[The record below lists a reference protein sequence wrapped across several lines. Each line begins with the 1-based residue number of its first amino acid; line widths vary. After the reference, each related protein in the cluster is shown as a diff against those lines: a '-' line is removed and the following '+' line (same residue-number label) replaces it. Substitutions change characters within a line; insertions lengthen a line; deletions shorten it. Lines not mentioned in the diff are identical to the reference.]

1 MSRAR
6 RLPAIPAAA
15 LRDYD
20 SSERLPAVW
29 RRLKSDLGQAGPSAR
44 RSPLL
49 WAWVPALTVVL
60 FGSGVFV
67 GARFVRPQALP
78 GLQAEPRAQSVR
90 AAGPAPAANAA
101 GAEAQ
106 APLAKALHAPARHAI
121 NLGALPS
128 EPLAFRPSESGAS

>member
-49 WAWVPALTVVL
+49 WAWVPALAVVL

-67 GARFVRPQALP
+67 GARFIRPQALP
-78 GLQAEPRAQSVR
+78 GLQAEPPAQAARPAGATPAQS
-90 AAGPAPAANAA
+90 AAEPEVLVP
-101 GAEAQ
+101 Q
-106 APLAKALHAPARHAI
+106 A
-121 NLGALPS
+121 
-128 EPLAFRPSESGAS
+128 